1 MFSSFF
7 HFGLYLTSRIS
18 YIAVPHFFF
27 KRICTNFALN
37 LVLQRSFNTVLD
49 SLIRLSKLPI
59 GNIWK
64 SETNHLSL

>member
-1 MFSSFF
+1 MAKDTSFSWDVIKD
-7 HFGLYLTSRIS
+7 R
-18 YIAVPHFFF
+18 HFFF
-27 KRICTNFALN
+27 KRICTDFALN
-37 LVLQRSFNTVLD
+37 LVLQRGFNTVLD